1 MDVPAILLGIVI
13 GGLYGTVFFLLWPRG
28 SYRRLLMCLVSSWL
42 GFLAGQLIA
51 SASDFRIWEVGA
63 INLAGATLGSLVAL
77 VGLRVLGLKEWN

>member
-13 GGLYGTVFFLLWPRG
+13 GGLYGTIFFLVWPRG
-28 SYRRLLMCLVSSWL
+28 SYRRLLMCLGASWF
-42 GFLAGQLIA
+42 GFLVGQVIAGFSNFGLA
-51 SASDFRIWEVGA
+51 KVGA